1 MSPRTFGILLADAS
15 AMATLRQARAAFDQY
30 SRCPIDD
37 PDFASRLGTWQRAR
51 TAAML
56 ALFAMLDEHDQRHA
70 AEQRSA
76 ELATL
81 LAATDALEGKGA
93 ANV

>member
-15 AMATLRQARAAFDQY
+15 TLATLRQARTAYNQY

-37 PDFASRLGTWQRAR
+37 PDFGTLLGAWQRAR

-56 ALFAMLDEHDQRHA
+56 ALFALMDEHDQRQA
-70 AEQRSA
+70 AEQRAS
-76 ELATL
+76 ELASL
-81 LAATDALEGKGA
+81 MAATDALEGKGVA
-93 ANV
+93 RD